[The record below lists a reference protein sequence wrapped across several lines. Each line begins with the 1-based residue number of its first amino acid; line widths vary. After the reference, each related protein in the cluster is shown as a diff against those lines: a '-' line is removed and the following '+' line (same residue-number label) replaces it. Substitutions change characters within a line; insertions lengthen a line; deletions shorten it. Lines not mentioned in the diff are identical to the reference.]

1 MIKGAQTKL
10 RGMKKFKE
18 FKSLSMPC
26 EIANMMM
33 VFKTKKRKQ
42 RQEVQAQH
50 QGHRKPFCQV
60 NPKIQESFDQKE
72 GMGASTSDPSS

>member
-18 FKSLSMPC
+18 FKSLSKPC

-33 VFKTKKRKQ
+33 VFKTKKGKQ

-50 QGHRKPFCQV
+50 
-60 NPKIQESFDQKE
+60 
-72 GMGASTSDPSS
+72 